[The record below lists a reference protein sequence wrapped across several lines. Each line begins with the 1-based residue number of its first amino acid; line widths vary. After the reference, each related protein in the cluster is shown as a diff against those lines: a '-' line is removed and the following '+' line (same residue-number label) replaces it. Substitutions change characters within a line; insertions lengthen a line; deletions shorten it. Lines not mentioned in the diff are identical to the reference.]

1 MTNGVDTVSLKEITT
16 TVVEEKTSDAVVGES
31 PAYTVATPAEAET
44 AVIETQDSSVYA
56 EVTEQAVTTLG
67 QIGPQGQPGEQGPEG
82 PQGQPG
88 PQGAPGT
95 GLSPSVRVF
104 VPIGGTAIVEALN
117 ASVIRSC
124 KWIITT
130 TATNRQQF
138 RMSEILAL
146 NDGQASHHIEYG
158 ILGADVQYTADV
170 ALEDDSFFLRITNN
184 DTEQLM
190 IDAVRVGN
198 LAT

>member
-16 TVVEEKTSDAVVGES
+16 TVVEEKASDAVIGES
-31 PAYTVATPAEAET
+31 PAYPVAAPAETET
-44 AVIETQDSSVYA
+44 VVIEKQDSSAYA
-56 EVTEQAVTTLG
+56 EVTEQSITTLG
-67 QIGPQGQPGEQGPEG
+67 QIGPQGKPGEQGPAG
-82 PQGQPG
+82 PEGQPG
-88 PQGAPGT
+88 PQGAPGA
-95 GLSPSVRVF
+95 GLTPSVRVF
-104 VPIGGTAIVEALN
+104 VPIGATAIVEALN

-146 NDGQASHHIEYG
+146 NDSLTAHHIEYG
-158 ILGADVQYTADV
+158 VLGADVLYKADV
-170 ALEDDSFFLRITNN
+170 ALENDSFFLRITNN

-190 IDAVRVGN
+190 VDAVRVGN